1 MTGALDGR
9 VVVVSVAEVAA
20 ARARAR
26 GAAVVVVGTDAEAVG
41 RSVEQLAAGGARVCA
56 FVGDPAND
64 ADGAALAEMVAELFP
79 DRWDASTVTTRVE
92 RIQAANLT
100 VASAAGSLA

>member
-1 MTGALDGR
+1 MSSDALDGR

-20 ARARAR
+20 ARALGAR
-26 GAAVVVVGTDAEAVG
+26 GAAIVVVGTDADAVG
-41 RSVEQLAAGGARVCA
+41 TSVEQLAAGGARVCA

-79 DRWDASTVTTRVE
+79 TNAT
-92 RIQAANLT
+92 
-100 VASAAGSLA
+100 